1 MKINLQNGTQIE
13 RSITSALVGY
23 GVKSYELGFEDFNAL
38 LTLNDADLR
47 AMIEYL
53 FMKAIPNAN

>member
-23 GVKSYELGFEDFNAL
+23 RVKSYELDFKDL
-38 LTLNDADLR
+38 ADLR
-47 AMIEYL
+47 CLTNLKLQAILDFMH
-53 FMKAIPNAN
+53 MKAIPNAN